1 MSTSGSSRSV
11 SLAESTA
18 TKVVQ
23 NTSILLIGRI
33 ANALLGAASS
43 VLIVRCLGSEQFG
56 EFSSFYA
63 YATLFAWLATLG
75 IEPVLTRE
83 SARCR
88 ERAGSIMATGIAL
101 CCAFA
106 AITSVFAIL
115 LAPHV
120 GFRGGM
126 QLLVVF
132 AAIELLGFAPLRLAG
147 AIFQVD
153 LRQWYGTGI
162 NLARQV
168 LWLLVVI
175 VLAKTGGSLT
185 SFVVGRLSVAFVE
198 TVLLLVV
205 SAKFLAR
212 PRRIIVQDLRPYLRA
227 CAPIALSTLLASV
240 YLRIDQVML
249 HNMASDKILGFYA
262 AAVKVSELFEM
273 FPAALL
279 SSLFPILAVAA
290 SDGQRMAIYEDRV
303 FRYIMA
309 AAGLLCTVISVG
321 AAPVI
326 RILYGRQFAPSAH
339 ILSIL
344 IWSEFA
350 VFFGAAI
357 ANLLLAKGLQTYLLF
372 PTIGGAVFN
381 IALNYV
387 WIPRYEAVGSAWA
400 TVVSYTFAWAIVL
413 LGFPDTRAMMWHGLR
428 KGIPVVLVSSVGA
441 VLAGSLPLSP
451 VFRLVTALVLY
462 GAGVSLMRTIRSADL
477 QYLRAAWH
485 QTVWRR
491 A

>member
-1 MSTSGSSRSV
+1 MSTAGSSRLV
-11 SLAESTA
+11 SLTESTA

-33 ANALLGAASS
+33 ANAVLGAASS
-43 VLIVRCLGSEQFG
+43 ILIVRCLGSEQFG

-63 YATLFAWLATLG
+63 YVTLFAWLATLG

-132 AAIELLGFAPLRLAG
+132 AAIEVLGFAPLRLAG

-162 NLARQV
+162 NLARQG

-185 SFVVGRLSVAFVE
+185 SFVVGRLFVAFVE
-198 TVLLLVV
+198 TVLLLVM
-205 SAKFLAR
+205 SARFLAS
-212 PRRIIVQDLRPYLRA
+212 PRRIIVQDLRHYLRA

-273 FPAALL
+273 LPAALL

-309 AAGLLCTVISVG
+309 AAGLLCTVISVEAG
-321 AAPVI
+321 PVI
-326 RILYGRQFAPSAH
+326 RILYGPQFAPSAH
-339 ILSIL
+339 LLSIL

-357 ANLLLAKGLQTYLLF
+357 ANLLLAKGMQTYLLF
-372 PTIGGAVFN
+372 PTIGGAVLN

-387 WIPRYEAVGSAWA
+387 WIPRYAAVGSAWA
-400 TVVSYTFAWAIVL
+400 TLVSYTFAWAIVL

-428 KGIPVVLVSSVGA
+428 SGIPVVLVSSVGA
-441 VLAGSLPLSP
+441 VLAGGLPLSS

-462 GAGVSLMRTIRSADL
+462 GGGVTLMRTIRSTDV
-477 QYLRAAWH
+477 QYLRTAWH